1 MPDREQ
7 SRLTSYRMSPPIATF
22 NEFDGFTG
30 TKELK
35 DALDTVKQPT
45 LNGSGNHTKLLN
57 DFGGKWDSFEFAP
70 IRESQ
75 VSRAMTRRYFADLD
89 RYAESDVVI
98 V

>member
-1 MPDREQ
+1 MPDSEQ

-22 NEFDGFTG
+22 NEFEGVTA
-30 TKELK
+30 TKELTS
-35 DALDTVKQPT
+35 ALDTTKTMT
-45 LNGSGNHTKLLN
+45 LKGSGNHTKVLD
-57 DFGGKWDSFEFAP
+57 DFAGKWDSFKFAP

-75 VSRAMTRRYFADLD
+75 VSRAMTKRYFADLD